1 MDWIATVVSIRNKL
15 TEHGFSDTA
24 SRITE
29 AQMVLGTPGEMYLA
43 VMNELLHIRKNH
55 TTEYQ
60 LIEREVNELLDYG
73 KSINYFNPR
82 E

>member
-1 MDWIATVVSIRNKL
+1 MDWIATVGSIKNKL
-15 TEHGFSDTA
+15 TAHGFNDTA

-29 AQMVLGTPGEMYLA
+29 AQMVLGTPGEMYLE
-43 VMNELLHIRKNH
+43 VMNVLLYIKKNH
-55 TTEYQ
+55 TAEYQ

-73 KSINYFNPR
+73 KSINYFNAR